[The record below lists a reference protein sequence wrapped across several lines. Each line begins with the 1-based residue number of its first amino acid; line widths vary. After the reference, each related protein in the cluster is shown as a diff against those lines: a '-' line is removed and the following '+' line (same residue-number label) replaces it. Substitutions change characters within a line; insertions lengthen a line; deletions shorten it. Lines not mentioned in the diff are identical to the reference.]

1 MIVGVGLVTPRKGV
15 FVDAISHLLV
25 LATPNQITLVGIGYA
40 APSPGAK
47 REVTF
52 YLTGLTVS
60 TDGISLTTVRGT
72 STGRIF
78 LASSPDPLTPGGIG
92 GDGCLYELVYQ
103 SAEGWFVKRCTLYNL
118 TSGSLTQSIVPS
130 FLRGLSAVA
139 TNDWII
145 ALEVDNE
152 RGLVYTLLRHG
163 TIEMYQLPS
172 SAPGA
177 KFDGPPTKV
186 AKSGD
191 VLRLAQV
198 ICPGSPMLNARNFKI
213 VALEVLSV
221 REGGNGKIGLI
232 AVTSTGAFSFF
243 SRACEQELTHGAGV
257 RLYFSHQRRGG
268 YGYYAVTAQ
277 PAALEL
283 CHVRP
288 PPTPSAPQPP
298 PTNAYFSQPAPPP
311 PAPASSIAFNS
322 VIQAKYASGGLLL
335 AANNLTADL
344 DVLLLAAPDVAA
356 AARASAE
363 AAVGTNAGAATRV
376 FVEVA
381 GTIEIAGRTWDMA
394 EITKTGG
401 LVSGGTALNELAT
414 QATEPRRE
422 WVILTNMGANVVVR
436 QRPVDTLRE
445 VLEGVGMTGGG
456 GQGEVGVFFER

>member
-1 MIVGVGLVTPRKGV
+1 MGLLPEIDRAWVTVDHRLLLWDWADGCVPRFSRIRLHTEDTPRRSSFSTFEELTDVIVGVGLVTPRKGV

-213 VALEVLSV
+213 VALEVLS
-221 REGGNGKIGLI
+221 RSEEH
-232 AVTSTGAFSFF
+232 TS
-243 SRACEQELTHGAGV
+243 EL
-257 RLYFSHQRRGG
+257 Q
-268 YGYYAVTAQ
+268 
-277 PAALEL
+277 
-283 CHVRP
+283 
-288 PPTPSAPQPP
+288 
-298 PTNAYFSQPAPPP
+298 SQ
-311 PAPASSIAFNS
+311 
-322 VIQAKYASGGLLL
+322 
-335 AANNLTADL
+335 
-344 DVLLLAAPDVAA
+344 
-356 AARASAE
+356 
-363 AAVGTNAGAATRV
+363 
-376 FVEVA
+376 
-381 GTIEIAGRTWDMA
+381 
-394 EITKTGG
+394 
-401 LVSGGTALNELAT
+401 
-414 QATEPRRE
+414 
-422 WVILTNMGANVVVR
+422 
-436 QRPVDTLRE
+436 
-445 VLEGVGMTGGG
+445 
-456 GQGEVGVFFER
+456 